1 MEWVY
6 VWLAGAQRRI
16 NHSHLLQHHWQKCS
30 KHQHKFL
37 LFRKVWQE
45 LVSIPF
51 LTTSYRIL
59 FVMHIYNQDPFPFFS
74 SYLFGRVIKM
84 ATLYSSLALLITYI
98 FVFLISPST
107 SSPHTHV
114 HISTSDFHD
123 VKRERVKKKQS
134 TWLLFNVVSQ
144 AFSGLWWFN
153 SCCYKHLLPALSRS
167 QLRLIQPCM
176 PYLIY
181 A

>member
-1 MEWVY
+1 MLFFHKTHTQTHNGVCCKCLKNGVSLRMVSGCTEKDKSQSPSAAS
-6 VWLAGAQRRI
+6 LA
-16 NHSHLLQHHWQKCS
+16 
-30 KHQHKFL
+30 KHQLKFL

-74 SYLFGRVIKM
+74 SYLFGRVIEM
-84 ATLYSSLALLITYI
+84 ATLYSILALLITYI

-123 VKRERVKKKQS
+123 VKRERVKKKKQS

-144 AFSGLWWFN
+144 AFSGL
-153 SCCYKHLLPALSRS
+153 
-167 QLRLIQPCM
+167 
-176 PYLIY
+176 
-181 A
+181 